1 MELAEAKDERNKAMF
16 LLLECRGE
24 RDELSAERDALSTE
38 RDALLE
44 KVKEVL
50 TTADA
55 SGVTLSPQP
64 PDGANPSSEGTLISF
79 TDDDDLL

>member
-1 MELAEAKDERNKAMF
+1 VELAEAKDERNKAMF

-24 RDELSAERDALSTE
+24 RDELSAERDAL
-38 RDALLE
+38 LE

-55 SGVTLSPQP
+55 SGVTLSPQL
-64 PDGANPSSEGTLISF
+64 PDDANPSNEGTLISF